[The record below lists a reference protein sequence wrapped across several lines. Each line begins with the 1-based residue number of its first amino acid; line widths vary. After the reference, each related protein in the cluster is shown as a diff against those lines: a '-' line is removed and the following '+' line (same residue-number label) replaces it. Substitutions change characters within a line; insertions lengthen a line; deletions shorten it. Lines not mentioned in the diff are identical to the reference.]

1 MLLTLLS
8 TTVGDTGSKSSSER
22 FDQLS
27 SLLGEGIISGIWLYA
42 EDKPEVVLATFDSLP
57 QLLEAL
63 GIGTVRF
70 LKVG

>member
-1 MLLTLLS
+1 LS
-8 TTVGDTGSKSSSER
+8 TTDAENKPSSER

-27 SLLGEGIISGIWLYA
+27 FLLGEGIISGIWLYA

-57 QLLEAL
+57 QLLAVL